1 MTISRIANTPY
12 DLQTWDGDSGTITIK
27 GLPAD
32 SDDYVL
38 FMEIH
43 GSVDVVKEIPLNGES
58 EISIEL
64 TVADTE
70 SLGAGQWT
78 YGVKLCKDGK
88 ENTLIPNLKI
98 GPRALFIVNHKV
110 VEGEDDE

>member
-1 MTISRIANTPY
+1 MTISRICNTPY

-27 GLPAD
+27 GLPKDA
-32 SDDYVL
+32 DDYVL

-43 GSVDVVKEIPLNGES
+43 GNEDVVKEIALNGES
-58 EISIEL
+58 EISIDI

-70 SLGAGQWT
+70 KLGAGQWQ
-78 YGVKLCKDGK
+78 YGVKLCQGGT

-98 GPRALFIVNHKV
+98 GPRALFVVNKKV
-110 VEGEDDE
+110 VEGEND